1 MENHKEIP
9 DLEHLKA
16 AWNHELEQQAEAA
29 PYINQQN
36 LLTMMHQRTHS
47 TLARLKRNL
56 LIEIISTAFMLAA
69 VYGYTL
75 WTDQHISPLIWLLI
89 VLVTFSGHVALFI
102 SLYQQDQR
110 SALDVKE
117 ALDISVLHTGKFVRL
132 GKQTAW
138 VASAIVLFAGIQWLL
153 QQEMSFRPAL
163 VQGIYSVLAAIGVYT
178 LIHFYIEK
186 LYGQY
191 YKQLLKHQEELL
203 E

>member
-9 DLEHLKA
+9 DLEYLKA
-16 AWNHELEQQAEAA
+16 AWNQELEQQAEAA
-29 PYINQQN
+29 PFINQQN

-47 TLARLKRNL
+47 TLVRLKRNL
-56 LIEIISTAFMLAA
+56 LLEIISTALMLAA
-69 VYGYTL
+69 AYGYTI
-75 WTDQHISPLIWLLI
+75 WIDFYISPLIWLLI
-89 VLVTFSGHVALFI
+89 LLVTFSGHIALFV
-102 SLYQQDQR
+102 SLYRQDQR

-117 ALDISVLHTGKFVRL
+117 ALDISVRHTGKFVRL

-138 VASAIVLFAGIQWLL
+138 AASAIVLLAGISWMF
-153 QQEMSFRPAL
+153 QEEMPFRPAL
-163 VQGIYSVLAAIGVYT
+163 LQGMYIVLAAIGVYT

-186 LYGQY
+186 LYGQH